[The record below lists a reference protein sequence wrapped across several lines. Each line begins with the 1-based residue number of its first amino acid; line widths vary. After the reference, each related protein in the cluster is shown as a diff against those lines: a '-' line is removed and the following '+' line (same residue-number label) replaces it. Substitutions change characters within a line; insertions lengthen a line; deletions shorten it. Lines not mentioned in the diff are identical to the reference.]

1 MYFVLSR
8 ERDKEKNSES
18 PWGIEISRSDALP
31 LSHRDSM
38 VSEAITKFIY
48 DTCLMGTQNF
58 FLLKISLTIFLI
70 LLTFLIFSNQLCY
83 QVQQLMQTV
92 EHLEG
97 TMTDTEAGH
106 SSEVI
111 FLYASREPGVGP
123 FREVEPDTG
132 FPIYAFFSH
141 FRFWMASGCK
151 SDWSIHYI
159 WLQIK
164 RLNAEIETLGANLTE
179 VMQKENDTANQVS
192 LYDNQTTS
200 TRKILM
206 IGLARD
212 LNVGDRLIASDHGLT
227 SYELALFLRCR
238 IFQKVHQECPLK
250 WRSANY
256 PWS

>member
-1 MYFVLSR
+1 MLHENR
-8 ERDKEKNSES
+8 ES
-18 PWGIEISRSDALP
+18 
-31 LSHRDSM
+31 
-38 VSEAITKFIY
+38 V
-48 DTCLMGTQNF
+48 
-58 FLLKISLTIFLI
+58 
-70 LLTFLIFSNQLCY
+70 
-83 QVQQLMQTV
+83 
-92 EHLEG
+92 
-97 TMTDTEAGH
+97 
-106 SSEVI
+106 
-111 FLYASREPGVGP
+111 P

-141 FRFWMASGCK
+141 FRFWMATGCK

-192 LYDNQTTS
+192 LCDNQTAS

-227 SYELALFLRCR
+227 SYEVALFLRCR

-250 WRSANY
+250 WRTANY
-256 PWS
+256 PWSQWSRGISQEKAHVLSKRIISLDFLGGMSLYNRPAEYRRATKIEFQNELKSLSD

>member
-1 MYFVLSR
+1 MLHENR
-8 ERDKEKNSES
+8 ES
-18 PWGIEISRSDALP
+18 
-31 LSHRDSM
+31 
-38 VSEAITKFIY
+38 V
-48 DTCLMGTQNF
+48 
-58 FLLKISLTIFLI
+58 
-70 LLTFLIFSNQLCY
+70 
-83 QVQQLMQTV
+83 
-92 EHLEG
+92 
-97 TMTDTEAGH
+97 
-106 SSEVI
+106 
-111 FLYASREPGVGP
+111 P

-212 LNVGDRLIASDHGLT
+212 LNVVDRLIASDHGLT
-227 SYELALFLRCR
+227 SYELACSWGAESFRKCIRNALWNGGQR
-238 IFQKVHQECPLK
+238 IIHEVNEVEGYLK
-250 WRSANY
+250 KKPMS
-256 PWS
+256 

>member
-1 MYFVLSR
+1 MLHENR
-8 ERDKEKNSES
+8 ES
-18 PWGIEISRSDALP
+18 
-31 LSHRDSM
+31 
-38 VSEAITKFIY
+38 V
-48 DTCLMGTQNF
+48 
-58 FLLKISLTIFLI
+58 
-70 LLTFLIFSNQLCY
+70 
-83 QVQQLMQTV
+83 
-92 EHLEG
+92 
-97 TMTDTEAGH
+97 
-106 SSEVI
+106 
-111 FLYASREPGVGP
+111 P

-141 FRFWMASGCK
+141 FRFWMATGCK

-192 LYDNQTTS
+192 LCDNQTTS

-212 LNVGDRLIASDHGLT
+212 LNVGDRMIASDHGLT

-250 WRSANY
+250 WRTANY
-256 PWS
+256 PWSQWSRGISQEKAHVLSKRIISLDFLGGMSLYNPPAEYRRATKIEFQNELKSLSD

>member
-1 MYFVLSR
+1 MLHENR
-8 ERDKEKNSES
+8 ES
-18 PWGIEISRSDALP
+18 
-31 LSHRDSM
+31 
-38 VSEAITKFIY
+38 V
-48 DTCLMGTQNF
+48 
-58 FLLKISLTIFLI
+58 
-70 LLTFLIFSNQLCY
+70 
-83 QVQQLMQTV
+83 
-92 EHLEG
+92 
-97 TMTDTEAGH
+97 
-106 SSEVI
+106 
-111 FLYASREPGVGP
+111 P
-123 FREVEPDTG
+123 FREVEPDTW

-141 FRFWMASGCK
+141 FRFWMATGCK
-151 SDWSIHYI
+151 SDWSIHFI

-192 LYDNQTTS
+192 LCDNQTAS

-250 WRSANY
+250 WRTANY
-256 PWS
+256 PWSQWSRGISQEKAHVLSKRIISLDFLGGMSLYNRPAEYRRATKIEFQNELKSLSD

>member
-1 MYFVLSR
+1 MLHENR
-8 ERDKEKNSES
+8 ES
-18 PWGIEISRSDALP
+18 
-31 LSHRDSM
+31 
-38 VSEAITKFIY
+38 V
-48 DTCLMGTQNF
+48 
-58 FLLKISLTIFLI
+58 
-70 LLTFLIFSNQLCY
+70 
-83 QVQQLMQTV
+83 
-92 EHLEG
+92 
-97 TMTDTEAGH
+97 
-106 SSEVI
+106 
-111 FLYASREPGVGP
+111 P
-123 FREVEPDTG
+123 FREVEPDTW

-141 FRFWMASGCK
+141 FRVWMASGCK

-250 WRSANY
+250 WRTANY
-256 PWS
+256 PWSQWSRGISQEKAHVLSKRIISLDFLGGMSLYNRPAEYRRATKIEFQNELKSLSD

>member
-1 MYFVLSR
+1 MLH
-8 ERDKEKNSES
+8 ENWES
-18 PWGIEISRSDALP
+18 
-31 LSHRDSM
+31 
-38 VSEAITKFIY
+38 V
-48 DTCLMGTQNF
+48 
-58 FLLKISLTIFLI
+58 
-70 LLTFLIFSNQLCY
+70 
-83 QVQQLMQTV
+83 
-92 EHLEG
+92 
-97 TMTDTEAGH
+97 
-106 SSEVI
+106 
-111 FLYASREPGVGP
+111 P

-141 FRFWMASGCK
+141 FRFWMATGCK

-192 LYDNQTTS
+192 LCDNRTAS

-227 SYELALFLRCR
+227 SYEVALFLRCR

-250 WRSANY
+250 WRTANY
-256 PWS
+256 PWSQWSRGISQEKAHVLSKRIISLDFLGGMSLYNRPAEYRRATKIEFQNELKSLSD

>member
-1 MYFVLSR
+1 MLHENR
-8 ERDKEKNSES
+8 ES
-18 PWGIEISRSDALP
+18 
-31 LSHRDSM
+31 
-38 VSEAITKFIY
+38 V
-48 DTCLMGTQNF
+48 
-58 FLLKISLTIFLI
+58 
-70 LLTFLIFSNQLCY
+70 
-83 QVQQLMQTV
+83 
-92 EHLEG
+92 
-97 TMTDTEAGH
+97 
-106 SSEVI
+106 
-111 FLYASREPGVGP
+111 P

-141 FRFWMASGCK
+141 FRFWMATGCK

-192 LYDNQTTS
+192 LCDNQTAS

-227 SYELALFLRCR
+227 SYEVALFLRCR

-250 WRSANY
+250 WRTANY
-256 PWS
+256 PWSQWSRGISQEKAHVLSKRIISLDFLGGMSLYNPPAEYRRATKIEFQNELKSLSD

>member
-1 MYFVLSR
+1 MLHENR
-8 ERDKEKNSES
+8 ES
-18 PWGIEISRSDALP
+18 
-31 LSHRDSM
+31 
-38 VSEAITKFIY
+38 V
-48 DTCLMGTQNF
+48 
-58 FLLKISLTIFLI
+58 
-70 LLTFLIFSNQLCY
+70 
-83 QVQQLMQTV
+83 
-92 EHLEG
+92 
-97 TMTDTEAGH
+97 
-106 SSEVI
+106 
-111 FLYASREPGVGP
+111 P

-141 FRFWMASGCK
+141 FRFWMATGCK

-250 WRSANY
+250 WRTANY
-256 PWS
+256 PWSQWSRGISQEKAHVLSKRIISLDFLGGMSLYNPPAEYRRATKIEFQNELKSLSD

>member
-1 MYFVLSR
+1 MLHENRKSV
-8 ERDKEKNSES
+8 
-18 PWGIEISRSDALP
+18 
-31 LSHRDSM
+31 
-38 VSEAITKFIY
+38 
-48 DTCLMGTQNF
+48 
-58 FLLKISLTIFLI
+58 
-70 LLTFLIFSNQLCY
+70 
-83 QVQQLMQTV
+83 
-92 EHLEG
+92 
-97 TMTDTEAGH
+97 
-106 SSEVI
+106 
-111 FLYASREPGVGP
+111 P
-123 FREVEPDTG
+123 FREVEPDTW

-192 LYDNQTTS
+192 LCDNQTAS

-250 WRSANY
+250 WRTANY
-256 PWS
+256 PWSQWSRGISQEKAHVLSKRIISLDFLGGMSLYNRPAEYRRATKIEFQNELKSLSD

>member
-1 MYFVLSR
+1 MLHENR
-8 ERDKEKNSES
+8 ES
-18 PWGIEISRSDALP
+18 
-31 LSHRDSM
+31 
-38 VSEAITKFIY
+38 V
-48 DTCLMGTQNF
+48 
-58 FLLKISLTIFLI
+58 
-70 LLTFLIFSNQLCY
+70 
-83 QVQQLMQTV
+83 
-92 EHLEG
+92 
-97 TMTDTEAGH
+97 
-106 SSEVI
+106 
-111 FLYASREPGVGP
+111 P

-141 FRFWMASGCK
+141 FRFWMATGCK

-227 SYELALFLRCR
+227 SYEVALFLRCR

-250 WRSANY
+250 WRTANY
-256 PWS
+256 PWSQWSRGISQEKAHVLSKRIISLDFLGGMSLYNRPAEYRRATKIEFQNELKSLSD

>member
-1 MYFVLSR
+1 MLHENR
-8 ERDKEKNSES
+8 ES
-18 PWGIEISRSDALP
+18 
-31 LSHRDSM
+31 
-38 VSEAITKFIY
+38 V
-48 DTCLMGTQNF
+48 
-58 FLLKISLTIFLI
+58 
-70 LLTFLIFSNQLCY
+70 
-83 QVQQLMQTV
+83 
-92 EHLEG
+92 
-97 TMTDTEAGH
+97 
-106 SSEVI
+106 
-111 FLYASREPGVGP
+111 P

-132 FPIYAFFSH
+132 FPIYAFFSL
-141 FRFWMASGCK
+141 FRFWMATGCK

-192 LYDNQTTS
+192 LCDNQTAS

-206 IGLARD
+206 IGLAQD

-250 WRSANY
+250 WRTANY
-256 PWS
+256 PWSQWSRGISQEKAHVLSKRIISLDFLGGMSLYNRPAENRRATKIEFQNELKSLSD

>member
-1 MYFVLSR
+1 MLHENR
-8 ERDKEKNSES
+8 ES
-18 PWGIEISRSDALP
+18 
-31 LSHRDSM
+31 
-38 VSEAITKFIY
+38 V
-48 DTCLMGTQNF
+48 
-58 FLLKISLTIFLI
+58 
-70 LLTFLIFSNQLCY
+70 
-83 QVQQLMQTV
+83 
-92 EHLEG
+92 
-97 TMTDTEAGH
+97 
-106 SSEVI
+106 
-111 FLYASREPGVGP
+111 P

-141 FRFWMASGCK
+141 FRFWMATGCK

-250 WRSANY
+250 WRTANY
-256 PWS
+256 PWSQWSRGISQEKAHVLSKRIISLDFLGGMSLYNRPAEYRRATKIEFQNELKSLSD

>member
-1 MYFVLSR
+1 MLHENR
-8 ERDKEKNSES
+8 ES
-18 PWGIEISRSDALP
+18 
-31 LSHRDSM
+31 
-38 VSEAITKFIY
+38 V
-48 DTCLMGTQNF
+48 
-58 FLLKISLTIFLI
+58 
-70 LLTFLIFSNQLCY
+70 
-83 QVQQLMQTV
+83 
-92 EHLEG
+92 
-97 TMTDTEAGH
+97 
-106 SSEVI
+106 
-111 FLYASREPGVGP
+111 P

-141 FRFWMASGCK
+141 FRFWMATGCK

-192 LYDNQTTS
+192 LCDNQTAS

-250 WRSANY
+250 WRTANY
-256 PWS
+256 PWSQWSRGISQEKAHVLSKRIISLDFLGGMSLYNRPAEYCRATKIEFQNELKSLSD

>member
-1 MYFVLSR
+1 MLHENR
-8 ERDKEKNSES
+8 ES
-18 PWGIEISRSDALP
+18 
-31 LSHRDSM
+31 
-38 VSEAITKFIY
+38 V
-48 DTCLMGTQNF
+48 
-58 FLLKISLTIFLI
+58 
-70 LLTFLIFSNQLCY
+70 
-83 QVQQLMQTV
+83 
-92 EHLEG
+92 
-97 TMTDTEAGH
+97 
-106 SSEVI
+106 
-111 FLYASREPGVGP
+111 P

-141 FRFWMASGCK
+141 FRFWMATGCK

-192 LYDNQTTS
+192 LCDNQTAS

-212 LNVGDRLIASDHGLT
+212 LNVGDRLIASGHGLT

-250 WRSANY
+250 WRTANY
-256 PWS
+256 PWSQWSRGISQEKAHVLSKRIISLDFLGGMSLYNHPAEYHRATKIEF

>member
-1 MYFVLSR
+1 MLHENR
-8 ERDKEKNSES
+8 ES
-18 PWGIEISRSDALP
+18 
-31 LSHRDSM
+31 
-38 VSEAITKFIY
+38 V
-48 DTCLMGTQNF
+48 
-58 FLLKISLTIFLI
+58 
-70 LLTFLIFSNQLCY
+70 
-83 QVQQLMQTV
+83 
-92 EHLEG
+92 
-97 TMTDTEAGH
+97 
-106 SSEVI
+106 
-111 FLYASREPGVGP
+111 P

-141 FRFWMASGCK
+141 FRFWMATGCK
-151 SDWSIHYI
+151 SDWSIHFI

-192 LYDNQTTS
+192 LCDNQTAS

-250 WRSANY
+250 WRTANY
-256 PWS
+256 PWSQWSRGISQEKAHVLSKRIISLDFLGGMSLYNRPAEYRRATKIEFQNELKSLSD

>member
-1 MYFVLSR
+1 MLHENR
-8 ERDKEKNSES
+8 ES
-18 PWGIEISRSDALP
+18 
-31 LSHRDSM
+31 
-38 VSEAITKFIY
+38 V
-48 DTCLMGTQNF
+48 
-58 FLLKISLTIFLI
+58 
-70 LLTFLIFSNQLCY
+70 
-83 QVQQLMQTV
+83 
-92 EHLEG
+92 
-97 TMTDTEAGH
+97 
-106 SSEVI
+106 
-111 FLYASREPGVGP
+111 P
-123 FREVEPDTG
+123 FREVEPDTW

-141 FRFWMASGCK
+141 FRFWMATGCK

-250 WRSANY
+250 WRTANY
-256 PWS
+256 PWSQWSRGISQEKAHVLSKRIISLDFLGGMSLYNRPAEYRRATKIEFQNELKSLSD

>member
-1 MYFVLSR
+1 MLHENR
-8 ERDKEKNSES
+8 ES
-18 PWGIEISRSDALP
+18 
-31 LSHRDSM
+31 
-38 VSEAITKFIY
+38 V
-48 DTCLMGTQNF
+48 
-58 FLLKISLTIFLI
+58 
-70 LLTFLIFSNQLCY
+70 
-83 QVQQLMQTV
+83 
-92 EHLEG
+92 
-97 TMTDTEAGH
+97 
-106 SSEVI
+106 
-111 FLYASREPGVGP
+111 P

-192 LYDNQTTS
+192 LCDNQTTS

-212 LNVGDRLIASDHGLT
+212 LNVGDQLWARFVLEVPNLSESASGMPFEMED
-227 SYELALFLRCR
+227 SELSMKLMKSRDISRKSPCPK
-238 IFQKVHQECPLK
+238 QKNH
-250 WRSANY
+250 
-256 PWS
+256 

>member
-1 MYFVLSR
+1 MLHENR
-8 ERDKEKNSES
+8 ES
-18 PWGIEISRSDALP
+18 
-31 LSHRDSM
+31 
-38 VSEAITKFIY
+38 V
-48 DTCLMGTQNF
+48 
-58 FLLKISLTIFLI
+58 
-70 LLTFLIFSNQLCY
+70 
-83 QVQQLMQTV
+83 
-92 EHLEG
+92 
-97 TMTDTEAGH
+97 
-106 SSEVI
+106 
-111 FLYASREPGVGP
+111 P

-192 LYDNQTTS
+192 LCDNQTAS

-250 WRSANY
+250 WRTANY
-256 PWS
+256 PWSQWSRGISQEKAHVLSKRIISLDFLGGMSLYNRPAEHRRATKIEFQNELKSLSD

>member
-1 MYFVLSR
+1 MLHENR
-8 ERDKEKNSES
+8 ES
-18 PWGIEISRSDALP
+18 
-31 LSHRDSM
+31 
-38 VSEAITKFIY
+38 V
-48 DTCLMGTQNF
+48 
-58 FLLKISLTIFLI
+58 
-70 LLTFLIFSNQLCY
+70 
-83 QVQQLMQTV
+83 
-92 EHLEG
+92 
-97 TMTDTEAGH
+97 
-106 SSEVI
+106 
-111 FLYASREPGVGP
+111 P

-192 LYDNQTTS
+192 LCDNQTAS

-227 SYELALFLRCR
+227 SYEVALFLRCR

-250 WRSANY
+250 WRTANY
-256 PWS
+256 PWSQWSRGISQEKAHVLSKRIISLDFLGGMSLYNRPAEYRRATKIEFQNELKSLSD

>member
-1 MYFVLSR
+1 MLHENR
-8 ERDKEKNSES
+8 ES
-18 PWGIEISRSDALP
+18 
-31 LSHRDSM
+31 
-38 VSEAITKFIY
+38 V
-48 DTCLMGTQNF
+48 
-58 FLLKISLTIFLI
+58 
-70 LLTFLIFSNQLCY
+70 
-83 QVQQLMQTV
+83 
-92 EHLEG
+92 
-97 TMTDTEAGH
+97 
-106 SSEVI
+106 
-111 FLYASREPGVGP
+111 P

-192 LYDNQTTS
+192 LCDNQTAS

-250 WRSANY
+250 WRTANY
-256 PWS
+256 PWSQWSRGISQEKAHVLSKRIISLDFLGGMSLYNRPAEYRRATKIEFQNELKSLSD

>member
-1 MYFVLSR
+1 MLHENR
-8 ERDKEKNSES
+8 ESVPN
-18 PWGIEISRSDALP
+18 
-31 LSHRDSM
+31 
-38 VSEAITKFIY
+38 
-48 DTCLMGTQNF
+48 
-58 FLLKISLTIFLI
+58 
-70 LLTFLIFSNQLCY
+70 
-83 QVQQLMQTV
+83 
-92 EHLEG
+92 
-97 TMTDTEAGH
+97 
-106 SSEVI
+106 
-111 FLYASREPGVGP
+111 
-123 FREVEPDTG
+123 REVEPDTW

-192 LYDNQTTS
+192 LCDNQTTS

-250 WRSANY
+250 WRTANY
-256 PWS
+256 PWSQWSRGISQEKAHVLSKRIISLDFLGGMSLYNPPAEYRRATKIEFQNELKSLSD

>member
-1 MYFVLSR
+1 MFNENR
-8 ERDKEKNSES
+8 ES
-18 PWGIEISRSDALP
+18 
-31 LSHRDSM
+31 
-38 VSEAITKFIY
+38 V
-48 DTCLMGTQNF
+48 
-58 FLLKISLTIFLI
+58 
-70 LLTFLIFSNQLCY
+70 
-83 QVQQLMQTV
+83 
-92 EHLEG
+92 
-97 TMTDTEAGH
+97 
-106 SSEVI
+106 
-111 FLYASREPGVGP
+111 P

-192 LYDNQTTS
+192 LCDNQTTS

-250 WRSANY
+250 WRTANY
-256 PWS
+256 PWSQWSRGISQEKAHVLSKRIISLDFLGGMSLYNPPAEYRRATKIEFQNELKSLSD

>member
-1 MYFVLSR
+1 MLHENR
-8 ERDKEKNSES
+8 ES
-18 PWGIEISRSDALP
+18 
-31 LSHRDSM
+31 
-38 VSEAITKFIY
+38 V
-48 DTCLMGTQNF
+48 
-58 FLLKISLTIFLI
+58 
-70 LLTFLIFSNQLCY
+70 
-83 QVQQLMQTV
+83 
-92 EHLEG
+92 
-97 TMTDTEAGH
+97 
-106 SSEVI
+106 
-111 FLYASREPGVGP
+111 P

-141 FRFWMASGCK
+141 FRFWMATGCK

-192 LYDNQTTS
+192 LCDNQTAS

-250 WRSANY
+250 WRTANY
-256 PWS
+256 PWSQWSRGISQEKAHVLSKRIISLDFLGGMSLYNRPAEYRRATKIEFQNELKSLSD

>member
-1 MYFVLSR
+1 MFNENR
-8 ERDKEKNSES
+8 ES
-18 PWGIEISRSDALP
+18 
-31 LSHRDSM
+31 
-38 VSEAITKFIY
+38 V
-48 DTCLMGTQNF
+48 
-58 FLLKISLTIFLI
+58 
-70 LLTFLIFSNQLCY
+70 
-83 QVQQLMQTV
+83 
-92 EHLEG
+92 
-97 TMTDTEAGH
+97 
-106 SSEVI
+106 
-111 FLYASREPGVGP
+111 P

-141 FRFWMASGCK
+141 FRFWMATGCK

-192 LYDNQTTS
+192 LCDNQTTS

-250 WRSANY
+250 WRTANY
-256 PWS
+256 PWSQWSRGISQEKAHVLSKRIISLDFLGGMSLYNPPAEYRRATKIEFQNELKSLSD

>member
-1 MYFVLSR
+1 MFNENR
-8 ERDKEKNSES
+8 ES
-18 PWGIEISRSDALP
+18 
-31 LSHRDSM
+31 
-38 VSEAITKFIY
+38 V
-48 DTCLMGTQNF
+48 
-58 FLLKISLTIFLI
+58 
-70 LLTFLIFSNQLCY
+70 
-83 QVQQLMQTV
+83 
-92 EHLEG
+92 
-97 TMTDTEAGH
+97 
-106 SSEVI
+106 
-111 FLYASREPGVGP
+111 P

-192 LYDNQTTS
+192 LCDNQTTS

-227 SYELALFLRCR
+227 SYEVALFLRCR

-250 WRSANY
+250 WRTANY
-256 PWS
+256 PWSQWSRGISQEKAHVLSKRIISLDFLGGMSLYNRPAEYRRATKIEFQNELKSLSD

>member
-1 MYFVLSR
+1 MLHENR
-8 ERDKEKNSES
+8 ES
-18 PWGIEISRSDALP
+18 
-31 LSHRDSM
+31 
-38 VSEAITKFIY
+38 V
-48 DTCLMGTQNF
+48 
-58 FLLKISLTIFLI
+58 
-70 LLTFLIFSNQLCY
+70 
-83 QVQQLMQTV
+83 
-92 EHLEG
+92 
-97 TMTDTEAGH
+97 
-106 SSEVI
+106 
-111 FLYASREPGVGP
+111 P

-141 FRFWMASGCK
+141 FRFWMATGCK

-192 LYDNQTTS
+192 LCDNQTTS

-250 WRSANY
+250 WRTANY
-256 PWS
+256 PWSQWSRGISQEKAHVLSKRIISLDFLGGMSLYNRPAEYRRATKIEFQNELKSLSD

>member
-1 MYFVLSR
+1 MFNENR
-8 ERDKEKNSES
+8 ES
-18 PWGIEISRSDALP
+18 
-31 LSHRDSM
+31 
-38 VSEAITKFIY
+38 V
-48 DTCLMGTQNF
+48 
-58 FLLKISLTIFLI
+58 
-70 LLTFLIFSNQLCY
+70 
-83 QVQQLMQTV
+83 
-92 EHLEG
+92 
-97 TMTDTEAGH
+97 
-106 SSEVI
+106 
-111 FLYASREPGVGP
+111 P

-192 LYDNQTTS
+192 LCDNQTTS

-250 WRSANY
+250 WRTANY
-256 PWS
+256 PWSQWSRGISQEKAHVLSKRIISLDFLGGMSLYNRPAEYRRATKIEFQNELKSLSD

>member
-1 MYFVLSR
+1 MLHENR
-8 ERDKEKNSES
+8 ES
-18 PWGIEISRSDALP
+18 
-31 LSHRDSM
+31 
-38 VSEAITKFIY
+38 V
-48 DTCLMGTQNF
+48 
-58 FLLKISLTIFLI
+58 
-70 LLTFLIFSNQLCY
+70 
-83 QVQQLMQTV
+83 
-92 EHLEG
+92 
-97 TMTDTEAGH
+97 
-106 SSEVI
+106 
-111 FLYASREPGVGP
+111 P

-132 FPIYAFFSH
+132 FPIYVFFSH
-141 FRFWMASGCK
+141 FRFWMATGCK

-192 LYDNQTTS
+192 LCDNQTAS

-227 SYELALFLRCR
+227 SYEVALFLRCR

-250 WRSANY
+250 WRTANY
-256 PWS
+256 PWSQWSRGISQEKAHVLSKRIISLDFLGGMSLYNRPAEYRRATKIEFQNELKSLSD

>member
-1 MYFVLSR
+1 MLHENR
-8 ERDKEKNSES
+8 ES
-18 PWGIEISRSDALP
+18 
-31 LSHRDSM
+31 
-38 VSEAITKFIY
+38 V
-48 DTCLMGTQNF
+48 
-58 FLLKISLTIFLI
+58 
-70 LLTFLIFSNQLCY
+70 
-83 QVQQLMQTV
+83 
-92 EHLEG
+92 
-97 TMTDTEAGH
+97 
-106 SSEVI
+106 
-111 FLYASREPGVGP
+111 P

-151 SDWSIHYI
+151 SDWSIHCI

-192 LYDNQTTS
+192 LCDNQTNS

-227 SYELALFLRCR
+227 SYEVALFLRCR

-250 WRSANY
+250 WRTANY
-256 PWS
+256 PWSQWSRGISQEKAHVLSKRIISLDFLGGMSLYNRPAEYRRATKIEFQNELKSLSD

>member
-1 MYFVLSR
+1 MLHENR
-8 ERDKEKNSES
+8 ES
-18 PWGIEISRSDALP
+18 
-31 LSHRDSM
+31 
-38 VSEAITKFIY
+38 V
-48 DTCLMGTQNF
+48 
-58 FLLKISLTIFLI
+58 
-70 LLTFLIFSNQLCY
+70 
-83 QVQQLMQTV
+83 
-92 EHLEG
+92 
-97 TMTDTEAGH
+97 
-106 SSEVI
+106 
-111 FLYASREPGVGP
+111 P
-123 FREVEPDTG
+123 FREVEPDTW

-192 LYDNQTTS
+192 LCDNQTAS

-250 WRSANY
+250 WRTANY
-256 PWS
+256 PWSQWSRGISQEKAHVLSKRIISLDFLGGMSLYNRPAEYRRATKIEFQNELKSLSD

>member
-1 MYFVLSR
+1 MLHENR
-8 ERDKEKNSES
+8 ES
-18 PWGIEISRSDALP
+18 
-31 LSHRDSM
+31 
-38 VSEAITKFIY
+38 V
-48 DTCLMGTQNF
+48 
-58 FLLKISLTIFLI
+58 
-70 LLTFLIFSNQLCY
+70 
-83 QVQQLMQTV
+83 
-92 EHLEG
+92 
-97 TMTDTEAGH
+97 
-106 SSEVI
+106 
-111 FLYASREPGVGP
+111 P

-141 FRFWMASGCK
+141 FRFWMATGCK

-192 LYDNQTTS
+192 LCDNQTAS

-250 WRSANY
+250 WRTANY
-256 PWS
+256 PWSQWSRGISQEKAHVLSKRIISLDFLGGMSLYNPPAEYRRATKIEFQNELKSLSD

>member
-1 MYFVLSR
+1 MLHENR
-8 ERDKEKNSES
+8 ESVPS
-18 PWGIEISRSDALP
+18 
-31 LSHRDSM
+31 
-38 VSEAITKFIY
+38 
-48 DTCLMGTQNF
+48 
-58 FLLKISLTIFLI
+58 
-70 LLTFLIFSNQLCY
+70 
-83 QVQQLMQTV
+83 
-92 EHLEG
+92 
-97 TMTDTEAGH
+97 
-106 SSEVI
+106 
-111 FLYASREPGVGP
+111 
-123 FREVEPDTG
+123 REVEPDTG

-141 FRFWMASGCK
+141 FRFRMASGCK

-179 VMQKENDTANQVS
+179 LMQKENDTANQVS
-192 LYDNQTTS
+192 LCDNQTTS

-250 WRSANY
+250 WRTANY

>member
-1 MYFVLSR
+1 MLHENR
-8 ERDKEKNSES
+8 ES
-18 PWGIEISRSDALP
+18 
-31 LSHRDSM
+31 
-38 VSEAITKFIY
+38 V
-48 DTCLMGTQNF
+48 
-58 FLLKISLTIFLI
+58 
-70 LLTFLIFSNQLCY
+70 
-83 QVQQLMQTV
+83 
-92 EHLEG
+92 
-97 TMTDTEAGH
+97 
-106 SSEVI
+106 
-111 FLYASREPGVGP
+111 P

-141 FRFWMASGCK
+141 FRFWMATGCK

-192 LYDNQTTS
+192 LCDNQTAS

-227 SYELALFLRCR
+227 SYEVALFLRCR

-250 WRSANY
+250 WRTANY
-256 PWS
+256 PWSQWSRGISQENAHVLSKRIISLDFLGGMSLYNRPAEYRRATKIEFQNELKSLSD